1 MNEFWL
7 WSGIG
12 IQHIIDLG
20 GYDHILFITLLVLTY
35 HFHQWRK
42 LLIMITAFTLG
53 HSVSLALSVNGV
65 FRVQQ
70 PLVEFLIALSILL
83 SAIYNLKQYKSTIPQ
98 KSWLLYFTVCFFGL
112 IHGLGFSYL
121 LKSMLG
127 TGQNVIL
134 PLLYFNLGL
143 ELGQLIIVFFVVV
156 FSLLLTFLF
165 KWPFKIYKLTLVCL
179 IGLISLQMC
188 ISRLLLLV

>member
-20 GYDHILFITLLVLTY
+20 GYDHILFISLLVLTY
-35 HFHQWRK
+35 NFDQWRK

-83 SAIYNLKQYKSTIPQ
+83 SAIYNLKQFKSTIPQ

-127 TGQNVIL
+127 TEQNVIL

-165 KWPFKIYKLTLVCL
+165 KWPFKIYKLTLVCI